1 MKQPDWNE
9 VELPVHD
16 AFTAIKFKFKIKY
29 SPNTKPQ
36 AITLK
41 ATVYMYSKHQCR
53 QLISSA
59 PLSQPARLAS
69 SLRAYLS
76 LGHVRTSCTTPPLCT
91 DPLPDPPRIQQRSY
105 TSTDMSHFPRNCMRL
120 FGRSTTAATS
130 SPFGENRNVHGEISA
145 LHEIHD
151 ELFINCCRDAVCRDC
166 EVILTNMCDAV

>member
-1 MKQPDWNE
+1 VKQPDWNE

-105 TSTDMSHFPRNCMRL
+105 ASTDMSHFPRNCMRL
-120 FGRSTTAATS
+120 FGGFGRSTTAATS
-130 SPFGENRNVHGEISA
+130 SLFGENRNVHGEISA
-145 LHEIHD
+145 LHEIHQ
-151 ELFINCCRDAVCRDC
+151 LLQGCGVQGS
-166 EVILTNMCDAV
+166 